1 MWVLQLI
8 LDSSIWIA
16 HDDEEGQG
24 LAEYGLIPGPRR
36 RGGRAALTGL
46 GSAVINVLGQVV
58 NSF

>member
-1 MWVLQLI
+1 MWALQLV
-8 LDSSIWIA
+8 LGSSIWTE

-24 LAEYGLIPGPRR
+24 LAEYGLILALVAAVAV
-36 RGGRAALTGL
+36 AALTGL